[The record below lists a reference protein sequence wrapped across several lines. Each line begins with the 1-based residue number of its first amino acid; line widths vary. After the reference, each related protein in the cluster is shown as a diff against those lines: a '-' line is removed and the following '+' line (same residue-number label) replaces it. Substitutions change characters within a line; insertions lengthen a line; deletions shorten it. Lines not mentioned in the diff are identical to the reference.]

1 MHNSFKI
8 FELLKGEKLTFK
20 EFFERFYP
28 TIVVFA
34 QKYVVE
40 KEIAEDICQDAFIKA
55 YESDNSFKSIDNL
68 KAFIYTLTKNSCL
81 NYVKHAKVEE
91 KYKKLQPGK
100 DDNFFRD
107 TIIEQETYRMLY
119 QAIDTLPKR
128 SKKIIELSLND
139 MTNPEIAEE
148 LDISL
153 NTVKTLKNRTYR
165 KLRELLKEHKLAIL
179 LFLSILNS

>member
-1 MHNSFKI
+1 MHDSFKI
-8 FELLKGEKLTFK
+8 LELLKGEKLTFK

-28 TIVVFA
+28 TLTVFA

-40 KEIAEDICQDAFIKA
+40 QEIAEDICQDAFIKA

-81 NYVKHAKVEE
+81 NYIKHAKVE
-91 KYKKLQPGK
+91 KKKKKLQPDK

-107 TIIEQETYRMLY
+107 TIIEQETYRILY
-119 QAIDTLPKR
+119 QAIDTLPKK
-128 SKKIIELSLND
+128 SKKIIELSLNG
-139 MTNPEIAEE
+139 MTNPQIAVE
-148 LDISL
+148 LDVSI
-153 NTVKTLKNRTYR
+153 NTVKTLKVRSYQ

-179 LFLSILNS
+179 LLLSILNS